1 MVMYYYRTTDGK
13 HIIESE
19 VELIDDR
26 LDPIEKPNQEIAGE

>member
-1 MVMYYYRTTDGK
+1 MYYYKTTDGK

-26 LDPIEKPNQEIAGE
+26 LDPIEQPTNEGE